1 MPETEENTHPL
12 LTRFKKR
19 MKIFHSSED
28 NSLSEILSDSEK
40 DVVRLIGKAGA
51 EDRRTKELI
60 IERSRYVYNDSLEF
74 FYVNFQQ
81 RILDISLDYM
91 DGDSDGDTS

>member
-1 MPETEENTHPL
+1 MPETEENTHSL

-40 DVVRLIGKAGA
+40 DVIRLIGKAGA